1 MVFRI
6 KMFFLSFNVKNGD
19 LDVRW
24 QLRHKQ
30 LKELEMDRLVFSRR
44 KVLGQMAVSTAGIL
58 GLSATNKV
66 FAHPLEDHPLIA
78 LRVLYKSRNHNGNIP
93 AVGAMVTIKCAARNL
108 SFSNTVD
115 SRGGTWFNL
124 HGFYWPHRPAG
135 PIDTWIIT
143 VKFRGL
149 IQSQTIAVP
158 NQWSERKSDWNF
170 DLR

>member
-1 MVFRI
+1 
-6 KMFFLSFNVKNGD
+6 
-19 LDVRW
+19 
-24 QLRHKQ
+24 
-30 LKELEMDRLVFSRR
+30 MDHLVFSRR

-66 FAHPLEDHPLIA
+66 FAHQNNDHPLIA
-78 LRVLYKSRNHNGNIP
+78 LRVLYKSRDHNGNIP
-93 AVGAMVTIKCAARNL
+93 AVGARVTITCAARNL

-124 HGFYWPHRPAG
+124 HGYYWPERREG
-135 PIDTWIIT
+135 PIDTWIVT
-143 VKFRGL
+143 VTFRGR
-149 IQSQTIAVP
+149 IQSQTIAVA